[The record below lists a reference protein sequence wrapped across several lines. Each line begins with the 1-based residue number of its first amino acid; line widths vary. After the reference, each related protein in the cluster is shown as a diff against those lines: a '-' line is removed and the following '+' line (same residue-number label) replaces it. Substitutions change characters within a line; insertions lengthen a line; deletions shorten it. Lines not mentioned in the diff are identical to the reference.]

1 MEMRVMVQLLAPGV
15 EHGEAADLRA
25 EMLRIPSNVLECL
38 GDGAKEQA
46 IEWVRV
52 LEHQRPQIVWQG
64 KDDMGVGRLEYLAL
78 PGREPRGLGRAM
90 AFGAAPV
97 AAGVIRLHFVPT
109 VVALGDMSAQ
119 SGRATQRDRAQC
131 PVLRP
136 REGVPIALEKDVA
149 MLAHHIGHF
158 QWRATHGRVSRPAG
172 KTRASRGLSVA
183 VSAGCATWR

>member
-1 MEMRVMVQLLAPGV
+1 MLMLVQLLAPGV
-15 EHGEAADLRA
+15 EHREAADLRP
-25 EMLRIPSNVLECL
+25 EMLRVP
-38 GDGAKEQA
+38 GDVVEALRDRAKQQTIEQT
-46 IEWVRV
+46 RV
-52 LEHQRPQIVWQG
+52 LQRQGPQVVRQG

-136 REGVPIALEKDVA
+136 REGVPIALEKD
-149 MLAHHIGHF
+149 
-158 QWRATHGRVSRPAG
+158 
-172 KTRASRGLSVA
+172 
-183 VSAGCATWR
+183 